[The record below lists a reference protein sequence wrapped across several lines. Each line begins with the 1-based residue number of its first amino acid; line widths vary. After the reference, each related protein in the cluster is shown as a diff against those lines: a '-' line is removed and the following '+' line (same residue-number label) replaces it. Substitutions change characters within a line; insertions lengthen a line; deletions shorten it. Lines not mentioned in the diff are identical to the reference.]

1 MFVYEY
7 LVERLRPTSLH
18 RPYHYKEDDVEAWRT
33 AVAGACAGMASWLP
47 AIPFDVI
54 KTKMMTAS
62 QKNRYK
68 SVYHCYKSLVKV
80 SWQHVSGLSKPKN
93 VKLMRILLEYCRNTA
108 TSIYSAAA
116 VY

>member
-7 LVERLRPTSLH
+7 LVEKLRSPSLH
-18 RPYHYKEDDVEAWRT
+18 RPYHYKEADVESWRT

-62 QKNRYK
+62 KDNQYK
-68 SVYHCYKSLVKV
+68 SIYHCYRELVKV
-80 SWQHVSGLSKPKN
+80 SGTQLPYVCI
-93 VKLMRILLEYCRNTA
+93 MY
-108 TSIYSAAA
+108 
-116 VY
+116 